1 MSFCKDVVLQRA
13 RFENLLATP
22 RRQALPGRLP
32 MRTRRQSRQC
42 VSSAVSRAAAM
53 RDIVTTTAHC
63 FIASLNCIFRS
74 RKATKMSYPAGHG
87 SGRVREKTLDVIV
100 ERLSRPGAAGIRGNR
115 TEASPGRHGALVV
128 IYTISAVIPRMLDP
142 FSGHLPARADRSL
155 GFSQL
160 PL

>member
-1 MSFCKDVVLQRA
+1 
-13 RFENLLATP
+13 
-22 RRQALPGRLP
+22 
-32 MRTRRQSRQC
+32 
-42 VSSAVSRAAAM
+42 
-53 RDIVTTTAHC
+53 
-63 FIASLNCIFRS
+63 
-74 RKATKMSYPAGHG
+74 MSYPAGHG